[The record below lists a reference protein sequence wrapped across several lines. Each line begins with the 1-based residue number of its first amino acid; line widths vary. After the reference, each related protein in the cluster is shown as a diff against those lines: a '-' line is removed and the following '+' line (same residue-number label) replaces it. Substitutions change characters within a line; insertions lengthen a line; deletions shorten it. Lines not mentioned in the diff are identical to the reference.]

1 MRRAA
6 PLAVLALAAALLFG
20 CGGGSSSSSS
30 SEKPGPESASPGS
43 RTPAGSSARACPLNA
58 GGIRSLRATGVSCRE
73 AQRVALAWRQSAACV
88 ETPGAS
94 HNACAARGYR
104 CIAAATD
111 RGWSVGCAKPGRS
124 IAFTARRG

>member
-6 PLAVLALAAALLFG
+6 PLAVLALAAVLLLG
-20 CGGGSSSSSS
+20 CGSSSSEESS
-30 SEKPGPESASPGS
+30 TGSGSPGA
-43 RTPAGSSARACPLNA
+43 RTPAGASARACPLNV
-58 GGIRSLRATGVSCRE
+58 GGIRGLRATGVSCGE
-73 AQRVALAWRQSAACV
+73 AQRVALAWRHSAACV

-94 HNACAARGYR
+94 HNACAVRGYR
-104 CIAAATD
+104 CIATATD